1 MSKQEFIDR
10 LRTALNGRIPAS
22 KVEETA
28 SYYQDYINTE
38 IRKGK
43 SEEEVLASLGDPRL
57 IARTIIQTSGS
68 ESSGVGGE
76 YEYDAGGHT
85 AQGSYS
91 YGGSQAEY
99 SGYRMGGLL
108 GVLQRMPRWLLI
120 TLTVVIVF
128 VVLSAVVSILASFAP
143 LIIVMVI
150 VVFLVKLFRDWL
162 N

>member
-10 LRTALNGRIPAS
+10 LRTALNGKIPAT

-43 SEEEVLASLGDPRL
+43 SEEEVLQSLGDPRL

-68 ESSGVGGE
+68 ENSGVGGE
-76 YEYDAGGHT
+76 YEYDAGGHNS
-85 AQGSYS
+85 QG
-91 YGGSQAEY
+91 GFGSTQGEY
-99 SGYRMGGLL
+99 HEFRMGGPL
-108 GVLQRMPRWLLI
+108 GFLQRMPRWLVAVL
-120 TLTVVIVF
+120 VIVIVL
-128 VVLSAVVSILASFAP
+128 VVLSIVFSILASLAP
-143 LIIVMVI
+143 VIIVMLIVI
-150 VVFLVKLFRDWL
+150 FFVKLFRDWL